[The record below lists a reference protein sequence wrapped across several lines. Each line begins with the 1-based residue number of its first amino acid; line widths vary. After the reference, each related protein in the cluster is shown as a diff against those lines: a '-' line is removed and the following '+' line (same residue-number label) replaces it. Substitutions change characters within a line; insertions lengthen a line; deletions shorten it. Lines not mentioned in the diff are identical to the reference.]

1 MVGSPDSQGRK
12 FSTGPDSVG
21 PASGDALVC
30 VGMFRKPF
38 GIKGEVRLAS
48 YCEQPE
54 SIFGMSPL
62 CSEDGANCYEIK
74 DSGRRGHG
82 LVARID
88 RVKTREQAALL
99 NGIRLYA
106 RRSAFPEPPDDEFY
120 HADLVGLE
128 VRDRA
133 GNRIGCVRGV
143 LNHGA
148 GDILDVA
155 TADEQSLL
163 VPFTRNAAPI
173 ISLVEQ
179 LVVVDLDG
187 I

>member
-1 MVGSPDSQGRK
+1 MVGSRDSQGRE
-12 FSTGPDSVG
+12 F
-21 PASGDALVC
+21 GDALVC

-38 GIKGEVRLAS
+38 GVKGEVRLAS

-62 CSEDGANCYEIK
+62 CSEDGESFYEIT

-82 LVARID
+82 LVARIE
-88 RVKTREQAALL
+88 RVKTRKQAALL

-106 RRSAFPEPPDDEFY
+106 RRSTFPKPPDDEFY

-128 VRDRA
+128 VRDLA
-133 GNRIGCVRGV
+133 GNRIGCVREV

-155 TADEQSLL
+155 TADDQSLL
-163 VPFTRNAAPI
+163 VPFTRNSAPTV
-173 ISLVEQ
+173 SLDEQ